1 MSVPTDIST
10 TTEASSLDCHFCGV
24 DSPPV
29 LISGQKNRTTKN
41 KPPLITVLSSCFLQY
56 LAEMVWNP
64 FSRQYVTEIFSKGNP
79 IDFEMDTSVFLH
91 QLQALKSTECK
102 YIN

>member
-29 LISGQKNRTTKN
+29 LFKDQKNEETKTPLETGFDLHTKAVYRRHFLHHRSSIAPQAWPEKLTGLDSANRKN
-41 KPPLITVLSSCFLQY
+41 KKCPS
-56 LAEMVWNP
+56 
-64 FSRQYVTEIFSKGNP
+64 
-79 IDFEMDTSVFLH
+79 
-91 QLQALKSTECK
+91 
-102 YIN
+102 